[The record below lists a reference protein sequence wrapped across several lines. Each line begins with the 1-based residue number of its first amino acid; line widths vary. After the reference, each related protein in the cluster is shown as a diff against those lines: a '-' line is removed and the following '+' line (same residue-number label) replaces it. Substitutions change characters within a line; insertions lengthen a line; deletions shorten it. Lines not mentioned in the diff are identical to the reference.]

1 MARLRP
7 ADDSKSMGQNFK
19 RDSRL
24 RIHPYNMTKIS
35 EAPRNPAGLPETKIF
50 ACSSPISGVSCGSP
64 IKKVLAMEN
73 CVPDL
78 NQGRTAVEALHS
90 TTAHQTGGASAL
102 LKVLVVAFNFP
113 PDGAVGARRVA
124 GFCRHFHEFGIQPIV
139 LTVEERFYRVRDES
153 VPVPQGVQVERT
165 SFINLLRWYRRLRV
179 YLRRNNKLSVAKV
192 QKEVQGAVTTGKLIS
207 HQLVTLL
214 DTPDEYW
221 GWYFP
226 AIRAAEELI
235 RTQPIAAV
243 WSTGPPWTPH
253 LIARHLKKKYH
264 IPWLADFR
272 DPWTS
277 DPWRHNLPQW
287 RQRVDRKLESSCL
300 RWADLVL
307 SVTDSMRAK
316 FEEQYPG
323 SAAKFVTLTN
333 GFDGSNFI
341 KPRTTSQSP
350 QRLFLHLG
358 KLYGGR
364 RIDTFCKALVD
375 LIHTGM
381 IDPAKIKVLFVGE
394 NDPAIVAGAQQVAP
408 ELLRNN
414 CIEFRPTVP
423 WNEARQFLDRADV
436 LLIFQGELRDRVP
449 GKFYEYLQT
458 GKPIFA
464 MGKQG
469 DLSAILKTTC
479 SGVWADTEDPE
490 DIASKFVDA
499 LNLPVR
505 SPEEVERLKHL
516 YHFRSLTERLAGWIR
531 ILAGGAPR
539 SQELQ
544 KWVSQPASA
553 GRD

>member
-1 MARLRP
+1 
-7 ADDSKSMGQNFK
+7 
-19 RDSRL
+19 
-24 RIHPYNMTKIS
+24 
-35 EAPRNPAGLPETKIF
+35 
-50 ACSSPISGVSCGSP
+50 
-64 IKKVLAMEN
+64 MEN
-73 CVPDL
+73 CAPDL
-78 NQGRTAVEALHS
+78 NQGRTAVEALHL
-90 TTAHQTGGASAL
+90 TPAHQTRGASAF
-102 LKVLVVAFNFP
+102 LKVLVIAFNFP
-113 PDGAVGARRVA
+113 PDGEVGARRVA
-124 GFCRHFHEFGIQPIV
+124 GFCRYLHEFGIQPVV
-139 LTVEERFYRVRDES
+139 LTVEERFYRIRDET
-153 VPVPQGVQVERT
+153 VPVPNGVPVVRT
-165 SFINLLRWYRRLRV
+165 SFVNLLGWYRRSRV
-179 YLRRNNKLSVAKV
+179 FLRRNHKLSVAQE
-192 QKEVQGAVTTGKLIS
+192 QKEVPSAVTKDRFLS

-235 RTQPIAAV
+235 RTQPIAALL
-243 WSTGPPWTPH
+243 STGPPWTPH
-253 LIARHLKKKYH
+253 LIARHLKKKHH

-277 DPWRHNLPQW
+277 DPWRRSVPQW
-287 RQRVDRKLESSCL
+287 RQRIDCRLEASCF

-307 SVTDSMRAK
+307 SVTDGMRTQFA
-316 FEEQYPG
+316 EQYPG

-333 GFDGSNFI
+333 GFDGSNSI
-341 KPRTTSQSP
+341 KPRTTSQCS
-350 QRLFLHLG
+350 QWLFLHLG

-381 IDPAKIKVLFVGE
+381 INPARIKVLFVGE

-423 WNEARQFLDRADV
+423 WDEAQQFLDRADV
-436 LLIFQGELRDRVP
+436 LLIFQGELCDRVP
-449 GKFYEYLQT
+449 AKFYEYLQT

-464 MGKQG
+464 MCKQG

-499 LNLPVR
+499 LNLRVR
-505 SPEEVERLKHL
+505 SSEEVERLKQL

-531 ILAGGAPR
+531 ILTGGAPR
-539 SQELQ
+539 PQKLQ
-544 KWVSQPASA
+544 NWVSQSA
-553 GRD
+553 NADRD